1 MIEIDKIRTKAQQ
14 WLGPEFNE
22 ETRKEVR
29 EMLEKD
35 EKKLIDAFYQDL
47 EFGTGGLRGIMGAGT
62 NRMNI
67 YTLGMA
73 TQGLSNY
80 IIKECGNKGI
90 KVAIAHDCRNNSRYF
105 AETAADIFSAN
116 GFEVYLFEALRPTP
130 ELSFAIRQYKCQ
142 SGVVI
147 TASHN
152 PPEYNGYK
160 AYWNDGGQVVAPH
173 DEAIIEEVRKITSV
187 SQIKFDGKKEKIR
200 IIGKETDELF
210 LKEVLKMSINPEII
224 RKHNDLG
231 IVFTPIHGT
240 GAPLVPEALKMFGFK
255 NIQNVPEQDAPD
267 GNFPTVKSPNPEEPA
282 ALSMAIKKATETGAD
297 LVMATDP
304 DADRLG
310 IAVRNKKNE
319 FVLLNGNQTG
329 ALLIQY
335 ILSQFKEKKKY
346 KGNEFIIKTI
356 VTTDLLDRIAEKHKV
371 KCYNVLTGFKF
382 FAELIRELEGKE
394 KYIGGGEESYGFL
407 PGDYVRDKDA
417 VASCALAAEVA
428 AWAKSRGKTLYEQL
442 IDIYL
447 EYGLYKEKLINI
459 VRKGAEGANEIRSMM
474 KGYRNNPPETI
485 NKSKVVK
492 VDDYATLVSTNCI
505 TGEKKKIDLLESDV
519 LQFFL
524 EDGSKISVRPSGT
537 EPKIKF
543 YFSVNTK
550 LESAAK
556 FDETEMYLDQRIDD
570 IIKDMR
576 LSCVFYHGIPHF
588 ERGTRS
594 VLTVKLIENSVKL
607 RGLSI

>member
-1 MIEIDKIRTKAQQ
+1 MLSIEEIRSKARQ

-35 EKKLIDAFYQDL
+35 EKKLVDAFYQDL

-90 KVAIAHDCRNNSRYF
+90 KVAIAYDCRNNSRYF
-105 AETAADIFSAN
+105 AETTADIFSAN

-130 ELSFAIRQYKCQ
+130 ELSFAIRHYKCQ

-173 DEAIIEEVRKITSV
+173 DEAIIDEVRKITSV
-187 SQIKFDGKKEKIR
+187 SMIKFDGKKEKIK
-200 IIGKETDELF
+200 IIGKETDQLF
-210 LKEVLKMSINPEII
+210 LNEVIKMSINPDII
-224 RKHNDLG
+224 KKQNDIG
-231 IVFTPIHGT
+231 IVYTPIHGT
-240 GAPLVPEALKMFGFK
+240 GGTLVPQALKMFGFK
-255 NIQNVPEQDAPD
+255 NIQNVPEQDIVD

-282 ALSMAIKKATETGAD
+282 ALSMAIKKASDTEAE

-304 DADRLG
+304 DADRIG
-310 IAVRNKKNE
+310 VAVRNSKNE

-329 ALLIQY
+329 VLLTHY
-335 ILSQFKEKKKY
+335 ILSQFKERNKY
-346 KGNEFIIKTI
+346 GGNEYIIKTI
-356 VTTDLLDRIAEKHKV
+356 VTTDLLDKIAEKYKV

-382 FAELIRELEGKE
+382 FAELIRNHEGKE
-394 KYIGGGEESYGFL
+394 QYIGGGEESYGFL

-417 VASCALAAEVA
+417 VASCALVAEVA
-428 AWAKSRGKTLYEQL
+428 AYAKNRGKSLYEQL

-459 VRKGAEGANEIRSMM
+459 VRKGKEGADEIKAMM
-474 KGYRNNPPETI
+474 TTYRNNPPKVI
-485 NKSKVVK
+485 NDSKVVK
-492 VDDYATLVSTNCI
+492 INDYLTLVSVDCL
-505 TGEKKKIDLLESDV
+505 TGKKSGIDLIKSDV

-524 EDGSKISVRPSGT
+524 EDGSKISIRPSGT

-556 FDETEMYLDQRIDD
+556 FDETEAFLNKRINDV
-570 IIKDMR
+570 IEDMR
-576 LSCVFYHGIPHF
+576 LA
-588 ERGTRS
+588 
-594 VLTVKLIENSVKL
+594 
-607 RGLSI
+607 

>member
-1 MIEIDKIRTKAQQ
+1 MLSISEIKSKARQ

-22 ETRKEVR
+22 ETRNEVR
-29 EMLEKD
+29 EMLAKD

-187 SQIKFDGKKEKIR
+187 DQIKFDGEKDKIK
-200 IIGKETDELF
+200 ILGKETDQLF
-210 LKEVLKMSINPEII
+210 LNEVLKMSINPEII
-224 RKHNDLG
+224 KKQSDIG

-240 GAPLVPEALKMFGFK
+240 GGTLVPQALKMFGFK
-255 NIQNVPEQDAPD
+255 NIQSVPEQDIVD

-282 ALSMAIKKATETGAD
+282 ALSMAIKKAYETGAE

-310 IAVRNKKNE
+310 IAVRNKQNE

-329 ALLIQY
+329 ILLTHY
-335 ILSQFKEKKKY
+335 ILSQFSERNKY
-346 KGNEFIIKTI
+346 NGNEYIIKTI
-356 VTTDLLDRIAEKHKV
+356 VTTDLLDRIAEKYGV

-382 FAELIRELEGKE
+382 FAELIRKLEGKE

-417 VASCALAAEVA
+417 VASCALAAEIA
-428 AWAKSRGKTLYEQL
+428 AYAKNNGKSLYEQL

-459 VRKGAEGANEIRSMM
+459 VRKGAEGANEIKSMM
-474 KGYRNNPPETI
+474 TGYRNNPPKSI
-485 NKSKVVK
+485 NNSKVVK
-492 VDDYATLVSTNCI
+492 IDDYETLISTDFL
-505 TGEKKKIDLLESDV
+505 TGEKKNIDLLKSDV

-550 LESAAK
+550 LESATR
-556 FDETEMYLDQRIDD
+556 FDETEKLLDQRIGD
-570 IIKDMR
+570 IIKDM
-576 LSCVFYHGIPHF
+576 
-588 ERGTRS
+588 
-594 VLTVKLIENSVKL
+594 KLI
-607 RGLSI
+607 

>member
-1 MIEIDKIRTKAQQ
+1 MLQIDEIRKRAEA

-22 ETRKEVR
+22 ETRREVR

-80 IIKECGNKGI
+80 IIKQCGNMGI
-90 KVAIAHDCRNNSRYF
+90 KVAIAHDCRNNSRLF
-105 AETAADIFSAN
+105 AESAADIFSAN
-116 GFEVYLFEALRPTP
+116 GFEVYLFESLRPTP
-130 ELSFAIRQYKCQ
+130 ELSFAIRHYKCQ

-160 AYWNDGGQVVAPH
+160 AYWDDGGQVVAPH
-173 DEAIIEEVRKITSV
+173 DEAIIDEVRKIKSV
-187 SQIKFDGKKEKIR
+187 SEIKFKGNKDKIR
-200 IIGKETDELF
+200 IIGKETDDLF
-210 LKEVLKMSINPEII
+210 LTEVLKMSLHPEII
-224 RKHNDLG
+224 KKYSDTG
-231 IVFTPIHGT
+231 IVYTPIHGS
-240 GAPLVPEALKMFGFK
+240 GVKLIPPALRAFGFT
-255 NIQNVPEQDAPD
+255 NVISVPEQDVVD
-267 GNFPTVKSPNPEEPA
+267 GNFPTVKSPNPEEPG
-282 ALSMAIKKATETGAD
+282 ALKMAIEKAIATGAD
-297 LVMATDP
+297 LVMASDP

-310 IAVRNKKNE
+310 IACRNKNGE

-329 ALLIQY
+329 VLLTWY
-335 ILSQFKEKKKY
+335 ILSGFKEKNKFR
-346 KGNEFIIKTI
+346 GNEYIIKTI
-356 VTTDLLDRIAEKHKV
+356 VTTDLMDRIAENHGV

-382 FAELIRELEGKE
+382 FAELIRKLEGKE

-407 PGDYVRDKDA
+407 PGDYVRDKDS
-417 VASCALAAEVA
+417 VASCALVAEIT
-428 AWAKSRGKTLYEQL
+428 AWAKSRGKSLYEL
-442 IDIYL
+442 LTDIYL

-459 VRKGAEGANEIRSMM
+459 VRKGAEGASEIKAMM
-474 KGYRNNPPETI
+474 KGYRNNPPAVI
-485 NKSKVVK
+485 NNSRVVK
-492 VDDYATLVSTNCI
+492 INDYETLVSTDCL
-505 TGEKKKIDLLESDV
+505 TGKKTTIDLIKSDV

-543 YFSVNTK
+543 YFSVN
-550 LESAAK
+550 A
-556 FDETEMYLDQRIDD
+556 
-570 IIKDMR
+570 R
-576 LSCVFYHGIPHF
+576 LSSADRY
-588 ERGTRS
+588 EDTEA
-594 VLTVKLIENSVKL
+594 VLDKRISAIIADLKLA
-607 RGLSI
+607 

>member
-1 MIEIDKIRTKAQQ
+1 MLSIEEIRNKARQ

-35 EKKLIDAFYQDL
+35 EKKLNDAFYQDL

-90 KVAIAHDCRNNSRYF
+90 KVAIAYDCRNNSRYF
-105 AETAADIFSAN
+105 GETAADIFSAN

-187 SQIKFDGKKEKIR
+187 SQIKFDGKKDKIKT
-200 IIGKETDELF
+200 IGKETDQLF
-210 LKEVLKMSINPEII
+210 LNEVLKMSINPEII
-224 RKHNDLG
+224 NKQNDIG
-231 IVFTPIHGT
+231 IVYTPIHGT
-240 GAPLVPEALKMFGFK
+240 GGTLVPQALRMFGFR
-255 NIQNVPEQDAPD
+255 NIQNVPEQDIVD

-282 ALSMAIKKATETGAD
+282 ALSMAIKKAVETGAE

-304 DADRLG
+304 DADRIG
-310 IAVRNKKNE
+310 IAVRNKKGE

-329 ALLIQY
+329 VLLTHY
-335 ILSQFKEKKKY
+335 ILSQFKERNKY
-346 KGNEFIIKTI
+346 KGNEYIIKTI
-356 VTTDLLDRIAEKHKV
+356 VTTDLLDRIAAKYKV

-382 FAELIRELEGKE
+382 FAELIRNLEGKE

-428 AWAKSRGKTLYEQL
+428 AYAKNEGKTLYERL

-459 VRKGAEGANEIRSMM
+459 VRKGAEGANEIKAMM
-474 KGYRNNPPETI
+474 TEYRNNPPKSI
-485 NKSKVVK
+485 NNCKVVK
-492 VDDYATLVSTNCI
+492 INDYDTLISVDCL
-505 TGEKKKIDLLESDV
+505 TGKKKEIDLLKSDV

-543 YFSVNTK
+543 YFSVNAK
-550 LESAAK
+550 LESVAK
-556 FDETEMYLDQRIDD
+556 FDETEMDLDQRIAD
-570 IIKDMR
+570 IIKDM
-576 LSCVFYHGIPHF
+576 
-588 ERGTRS
+588 
-594 VLTVKLIENSVKL
+594 KLQ
-607 RGLSI
+607 